1 MPIDPITKNDMSQ
14 VTIKTSIE
22 LKDAEKKCLFTN
34 ITVQKNHMFE
44 MLRFFLQRKH
54 FKTETRRI

>member
-22 LKDAEKKCLFTN
+22 LKDAEKKNACLQILRYKKFTCS
-34 ITVQKNHMFE
+34 
-44 MLRFFLQRKH
+44 RC
-54 FKTETRRI
+54 